1 MTMENEYEKVEAE
14 LTRTRE
20 NIARL
25 EKEME
30 DKPDYGLG
38 EGDPAIV
45 RWELNQALLQQSRER
60 VASLEQALSRLEQGI
75 YGVCERCSSPIHP
88 DRLAVLPDV
97 RLCIRCARTA
107 GSSYLSSVPGRQQNT

>member
-1 MTMENEYEKVEAE
+1 MTMENGYEKVQAE

-20 NIARL
+20 HIARL
-25 EKEME
+25 EKELE